1 MCPKACTHP
10 VAKACRSRLK
20 IHDNMSDF
28 QNIPLMSEL
37 ITNLWTLFLYQYHHI
52 NLFNSLDIVSSV
64 TNRPIWSCKMA
75 QNSSDF
81 GEHVEQEL
89 DGRIREL
96 LEILDATNTSAYLLF
111 HEEFP
116 SSLSI
121 QYSITDLVAR
131 IQNIKTLLKWIQ
143 KQHLE
148 KTIILIEWSIV
159 RMRNLMQR
167 YKLFPLLFIQLF
179 HSSAK
184 AYTASFLF

>member
-1 MCPKACTHP
+1 MSMCPKACTHP

-28 QNIPLMSEL
+28 QNIPLISEL

-96 LEILDATNTSAYLLF
+96 LEILVWMPPIQVHISSSMRNFFPAYPF
-111 HEEFP
+111 
-116 SSLSI
+116 SI
-121 QYSITDLVAR
+121 Q
-131 IQNIKTLLKWIQ
+131 
-143 KQHLE
+143 
-148 KTIILIEWSIV
+148 
-159 RMRNLMQR
+159 
-167 YKLFPLLFIQLF
+167 
-179 HSSAK
+179 
-184 AYTASFLF
+184 